1 MSNYETTVRLPS
13 GGVFYP
19 EHPDLA
25 GDLVM
30 RMMNTSDEKKI
41 FGSTSEKSI
50 SDLIRGCITNVDFD
64 PDILVPADR
73 YFLLLKLRVHTY
85 GADYH
90 IEGDCPSCQSNT
102 EIKIDMDD
110 MPVYELDEDF
120 EEPMLIELPLSKD
133 EIGIRILRT
142 EDANKIRS
150 RSKRLSRDM
159 NLPLREV
166 EYMQRMARQI
176 ISVNGEDIKPLEA
189 DKYFSEMMAR
199 DSAFIKHKMDQIQ
212 LGYDDLLMITC
223 PDCGEEY
230 ETPFRM
236 TGEFFRPRFD

>member
-25 GDLVM
+25 GDLTM

-50 SDLIRGCITNVDFD
+50 SDLIKGCITNVDFD

-85 GADYH
+85 GEDYH
-90 IEGDCPSCQSNT
+90 IEGNCPSCDSNAD
-102 EIKIDMDD
+102 IKINMSDMH
-110 MPVYELDEDF
+110 VNELDEDF
-120 EEPMLIELPLSKD
+120 EEPILIELPLSK
-133 EIGIRILRT
+133 EEVGIKVLRT
-142 EDANKIRS
+142 NDAVKIRS
-150 RSKRLSRDM
+150 RSKRLARDM
-159 NLPLREV
+159 KLPLREV

-176 ISVNGEDIKPLEA
+176 VSVDGKEVTPFEA

-199 DSAFIKHKMDQIQ
+199 DSAFIKHKMDEIK
-212 LGYDDLLMITC
+212 LGYDDILQVTC
-223 PDCGEEY
+223 PDCSEEY